1 MGHELTTKGQLLLD
15 FRQHCIYFSFKRA
28 DLTHE
33 RFRKPRAFRAGSFT
47 HELLSPPGEVDSMGK
62 RGILSCDVEETA
74 EVLRQFV
81 AFFSGKGWL
90 NQKVA
95 IRSGGISYLLFCD
108 ESRFFAYRMNDNWGV
123 PPGVPGWPVCLVT
136 SDHVFHDRR
145 TCASPASEPSPRE
158 WLRRLME
165 NDFEV
170 ACGL

>member
-1 MGHELTTKGQLLLD
+1 MNWVLFLSG
-15 FRQHCIYFSFKRA
+15 
-28 DLTHE
+28 
-33 RFRKPRAFRAGSFT
+33 KPRAFWARSFT
-47 HELLSPPGEVDSMGK
+47 HELLSPPGEVESMGR

-81 AFFSGKGWL
+81 AFFNGKGWL

-145 TCASPASEPSPRE
+145 TCASPASEPSPLE

-170 ACGL
+170 ACGI